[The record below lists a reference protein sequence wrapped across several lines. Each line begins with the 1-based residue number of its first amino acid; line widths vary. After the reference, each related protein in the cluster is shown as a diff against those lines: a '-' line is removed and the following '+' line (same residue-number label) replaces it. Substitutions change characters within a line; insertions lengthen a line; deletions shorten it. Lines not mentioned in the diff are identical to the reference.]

1 MKTELVS
8 GVKRAVKLNSD
19 WLIHPF
25 NRIMQ
30 ILIENQYLS
39 SNLFK
44 RQKSRHSNHISELV
58 PNLFSYWPPVS
69 SANKTIFL
77 KLCYRSFLHDFHLA
91 IDFSCCYEVVT
102 INLVFFTSL
111 RPLIWIRKSVIIL
124 KAHWNIWHRHEKS
137 PLSFDICWYW
147 ILYFL
152 FNKVRRS
159 R

>member
-58 PNLFSYWPPVS
+58 SNLFSCWPPVLN
-69 SANKTIFL
+69 ANKTDFFQ
-77 KLCYRSFLHDFHLA
+77 KLCYRSILYNSYLA
-91 IDFSCCYEVVT
+91 IDIDFNSRYEDVT
-102 INLVFFTSL
+102 MNLVFFTFKL
-111 RPLIWIRKSVIIL
+111 RPSIWIRNSVNIL
-124 KAHWNIWHRHEKS
+124 KAHWNI
-137 PLSFDICWYW
+137 
-147 ILYFL
+147 
-152 FNKVRRS
+152 
-159 R
+159 